1 MNITVDEMVDMTNRT
16 KDAMDK
22 AYKQGRQD
30 RENEFAIERANE
42 PKHLFK
48 SLINYA
54 DSEGLLI
61 DHHYSSNAKDGCNW
75 AQIKPTRD
83 GAKGTKYVE
92 IAFGDDLN
100 SIDHIGIGTED

>member
-1 MNITVDEMVDMTNRT
+1 MDITVDEMIDMNNRV
-16 KDAMDK
+16 KDAVDK
-22 AYKQGRQD
+22 SYKQGMSD
-30 RENEFAIERANE
+30 AYDKYVEARANE

-75 AQIKPTRD
+75 VQIKPTRD

-92 IAFGDDLN
+92 ISFGDDLN
-100 SIDHIGIGTED
+100 TIDHIGIGVED